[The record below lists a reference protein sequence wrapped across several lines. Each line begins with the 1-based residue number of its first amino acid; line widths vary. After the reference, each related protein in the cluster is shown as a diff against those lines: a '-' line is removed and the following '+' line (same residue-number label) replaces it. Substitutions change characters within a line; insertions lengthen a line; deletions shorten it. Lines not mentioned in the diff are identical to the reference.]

1 MDSDKSGSGAEREK
15 GAERE
20 RVVSEEL
27 RELARSF
34 SALGR
39 TMFEEG
45 RILSADLLRSAR
57 EAVDRA
63 RQEIERMA
71 QNKK

>member
-1 MDSDKSGSGAEREK
+1 MDDKSTPASD
-15 GAERE
+15 RE
-20 RVVSEEL
+20 RAMSDEL
-27 RELARSF
+27 LELAKSF

-45 RILSADLLRSAR
+45 RVLSVELLRSAR

-63 RQEIERMA
+63 RHEIERMA
-71 QNKK
+71 REKK

>member
-1 MDSDKSGSGAEREK
+1 MEENRQATQTET
-15 GAERE
+15 RE
-20 RVVSEEL
+20 RAMSDEL
-27 RELARSF
+27 RELGKSF

-45 RILSADLLRSAR
+45 RMISVELVRKAR

-63 RQEIERMA
+63 RADIERMA
-71 QNKK
+71 RERK

>member
-15 GAERE
+15 A
-20 RVVSEEL
+20 VSEEL

-45 RILSADLLRSAR
+45 RVLSADLLRSAR

-71 QNKK
+71 HDKK

>member
-1 MDSDKSGSGAEREK
+1 MDDKPNPAS
-15 GAERE
+15 ERE
-20 RVVSEEL
+20 RAMSDEL
-27 RELARSF
+27 RELAKSF

-45 RILSADLLRSAR
+45 RVLSVELLRSAR

-63 RQEIERMA
+63 RHEIERMA
-71 QNKK
+71 R